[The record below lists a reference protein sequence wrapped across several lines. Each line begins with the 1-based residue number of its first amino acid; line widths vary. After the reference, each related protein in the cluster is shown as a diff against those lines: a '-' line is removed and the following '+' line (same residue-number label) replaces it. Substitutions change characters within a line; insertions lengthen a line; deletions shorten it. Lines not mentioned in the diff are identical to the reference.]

1 MNDQNH
7 HVETQ
12 SRIASIIVER
22 VIDNLGGS
30 HTLGDVERKVK
41 LYNSL
46 HTAFRNEGLLE
57 GCCAVPQAAA
67 GVVPGRI
74 SPSGPTQLRPARA
87 TVAWST

>member
-7 HVETQ
+7 HAQTQ

-46 HTAFRNEGLLE
+46 HSAFGNEGLLE
-57 GCCAVPQAAA
+57 DAEPYLK
-67 GVVPGRI
+67 P
-74 SPSGPTQLRPARA
+74 LRA
-87 TVAWST
+87 SFLND